1 MYEYKFMYG
10 SCKEQM
16 SMGKEDM
23 HTRGENVCRGLFG
36 NDLSAQT
43 LRIRGY
49 YMNPTGNALRPAKHP
64 VR

>member
-1 MYEYKFMYG
+1 
-10 SCKEQM
+10 
-16 SMGKEDM
+16 MGNRM
-23 HTRGENVCRGLFG
+23 RGGGAFG

-43 LRIRGY
+43 LCGRGY